1 MARCGHAGDWREP
14 WNGNYGRR
22 AAYLVVAWADLARGS
37 VRAWGAGNAAHRRW
51 SSGNTPSHTS
61 CARPTSL
68 CNMFVRSLRVQRPMN
83 RRAGIHLCGLHT
95 FFSRRSTRLTERG
108 VCCFG
113 HGRAAPA
120 RRVRP
125 RTHRLCLCLGRPW
138 LFWASVMLTACF
150 GRCAGTAWAAGGA
163 ALTKTALALL
173 GPLQSDEELQEVFSV
188 SDDQEQRLR
197 TLLEELRGPVDTD
210 SAKMS
215 DDANSDDAE
224 GSDEDDD
231 NGDVAHP
238 VDLAA

>member
-1 MARCGHAGDWREP
+1 
-14 WNGNYGRR
+14 
-22 AAYLVVAWADLARGS
+22 
-37 VRAWGAGNAAHRRW
+37 
-51 SSGNTPSHTS
+51 
-61 CARPTSL
+61 
-68 CNMFVRSLRVQRPMN
+68 
-83 RRAGIHLCGLHT
+83 
-95 FFSRRSTRLTERG
+95 
-108 VCCFG
+108 
-113 HGRAAPA
+113 
-120 RRVRP
+120 
-125 RTHRLCLCLGRPW
+125 
-138 LFWASVMLTACF
+138 MLTACF

-188 SDDQEQRLR
+188 ADDKEQRLR